1 MNSSVVLD
9 LKFLNANAINTRNF
23 KSTTL
28 GAMPEKL
35 R

>member
-9 LKFLNANAINTRNF
+9 LKFLNANAINARNF

-28 GAMPEKL
+28 GAMPAKL